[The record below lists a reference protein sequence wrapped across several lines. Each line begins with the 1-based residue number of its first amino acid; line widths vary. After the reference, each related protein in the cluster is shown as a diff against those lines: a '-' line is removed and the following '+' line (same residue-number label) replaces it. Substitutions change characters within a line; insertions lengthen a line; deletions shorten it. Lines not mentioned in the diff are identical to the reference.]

1 MKKLLLGCAG
11 VLVICAIALGVGAYY
26 LYRAAAPMVENA
38 RTMFDGLGQ
47 VADLEKN
54 VQNRSSYT
62 APATGE
68 LSKEQIDRFVRV
80 QEHVRSTMGKRI
92 DEIEAKYRYLRD
104 SAKEPSLSELMS
116 SLREMLGLIAEARRA
131 QIDALNEEGFSS
143 SEYSW
148 VRSRI
153 YEAAGVELTGAIDFQ
168 AIAEAARKGT
178 GFDAIQLPKEPLAG
192 TVPERNRELV
202 KPHVKRIGEWVP
214 LAFFGL

>member
-1 MKKLLLGCAG
+1 VKKLLLGCAG

-38 RTMFDGLGQ
+38 RTMFEGLGQ

-54 VQNRSSYT
+54 VQDRSSYS

-68 LSKEQIDRFVRV
+68 LTKEQVDRFVRV
-80 QEHVRSTMGKRI
+80 QQHVRSTMGKRI
-92 DEIEAKYRYLRD
+92 DEIEAKYQYLRD
-104 SAKEPSLSELMS
+104 SAKDPSLSELMS
-116 SLREMLGLIAEARRA
+116 SVREMLGLIVEARRA
-131 QIDALNEEGFSS
+131 QIDALNKEGFSS

-148 VRSRI
+148 VRARV

-178 GFDAIQLPKEPLAG
+178 GFDSIQLPKEPLAG

-202 KPHVKRIGEWVP
+202 KPHMDRMGEFVP